1 MNYFG
6 PKGPR
11 CRAGILLVLGAAVLS
26 SCAWAQY
33 EENPVPLGDVARSVR
48 KKKDQPAPAPSK
60 AVIDNDNLTQVM
72 DDAESHRVPLNS
84 PLYSFGGAAKTF
96 QISTPDVTCS
106 LSFNGQ
112 ASSLLA
118 RPHVP
123 IDLPEEELRK
133 LDGPAVID
141 EQGLQVSV
149 FNGTEWKIEEIT
161 VGLTIVQRSSTQTA
175 RRRHGLGRLVPASE
189 QSTMLSEKRADV
201 TTIHRLKGEA
211 APAATTVFK
220 APINLHLGPDQEWH
234 WAIIQAK
241 GEPPVQLPSLTN
253 P

>member
-1 MNYFG
+1 M
-6 PKGPR
+6 GPR
-11 CRAGILLVLGAAVLS
+11 FRAGILLALGAAVLS
-26 SCAWAQY
+26 PSFAWAQY

-48 KKKDQPAPAPSK
+48 KKKDPPAQPTPVK
-60 AVIDNDNLTQVM
+60 TIIDNDNLTQVM
-72 DDAESHRVPLNS
+72 DDAESHRLPLSS
-84 PLYSFGGAAKTF
+84 PLYSVDGAAKTF

-106 LSFNGQ
+106 LSFNGA

-123 IDLPEEELRK
+123 IDLPEEELHK

-175 RRRHGLGRLVPASE
+175 RRRHGLGRLIPASE
-189 QSTMLSEKRADV
+189 QTTMLSEKRADV

-211 APAATTVFK
+211 PPAATTVFK
-220 APINLHLGPDQEWH
+220 APINLKLGPDQEWH

-241 GEPPVQLPSLTN
+241 GEPPAQFPSLTN